1 MLRRI
6 KSIKNKNNIKENYT
20 KKAKKKNLAT
30 SK

>member
-20 KKAKKKNLAT
+20 KKAKKKPGYL
-30 SK
+30 